1 MKAIRIFLLLPV
13 MLMLLGN
20 LNAQEEGTDSEN
32 DFLSFYSQHKDILD
46 QEAPYANT
54 LESFAEYHDA
64 LLDTVMEFERSG
76 TYEDEFPIEGKVTEL
91 QRTIR
96 TIRLFKM
103 LVNEAHAVEKGEICF
118 YGGWPSRMVGG
129 KCQAPWKNK
138 EDSELKK
145 LGATYTSEY
154 YCGGVNL
161 FRCNP
166 MLFGPGKSGKGICIS
181 FKKVSEITNKCYAE
195 SRDQIERLYES
206 FKTNPLF
213 RKNYIATVSVMIT
226 FCANRKT
233 YPACRLL
240 TLQAGNM
247 VTRSCGQTMDLSE
260 MLSTGSIV
268 TLYKELEKISIED
281 LQQLPPKA
289 IPRAEIPRARI
300 VKELEEEYEEE
311 VATEVESGNSQEIC
325 SLYKSFKAKGVP
337 AEPLLQVLTYYKSSK
352 SRFGNDRFVT
362 IADYSQNSRKKRFY
376 LLDLVTG
383 AVSQEKV
390 SHGSGTQN
398 GVKLGDKGHDGM
410 LDRCTSS
417 RKVRP
422 RENMTRPG
430 FYKVEGYYTSKSHI
444 GSWPSLVK
452 GSNLNGMKLVG
463 LSTTNDD
470 ALGRGVVMHEA
481 NYNSDGNAVMGRSY
495 GCPAFAPGKG
505 APLMSKM
512 RGGSLFYAY
521 APVCAGEMNQVLK
534 DPKVKNWKNSCKK

>member
-1 MKAIRIFLLLPV
+1 MKAIKIFLLLPAI
-13 MLMLLGN
+13 LMLLGN
-20 LNAQEEGTDSEN
+20 LDAQEEATESEN
-32 DFLSFYSQHKDILD
+32 DFRGFYSQYKDILD
-46 QEAPYANT
+46 QEAPYANS

-64 LLDTVMEFERSG
+64 LLDTIMEFERSG
-76 TYEDEFPIEGKVTEL
+76 TYEDEFPTEGKVTEL

-103 LVNEAHAVEKGEICF
+103 LVNEAYAVEKGQICF

-138 EDSELKK
+138 GDTELKK

-154 YCGGVNL
+154 NCGGVNL

-213 RKNYIATVSVMIT
+213 RKNYIATVTAMIT

-233 YPACRLL
+233 YPACELL
-240 TLQAGNM
+240 TLQTGDM
-247 VTRSCGQTMDLSE
+247 VARSCGQTMDLSE

-268 TLYKELEKISIED
+268 TLYKELEKISIEN
-281 LQQLPPKA
+281 LQQLPTEV
-289 IPRAEIPRARI
+289 IPRAEIPI
-300 VKELEEEYEEE
+300 EKTIKEIKQDQQEEE
-311 VATEVESGNSQEIC
+311 VAGEVESGNSKEIC
-325 SLYKSFKAKGVP
+325 SLYKNFKEKGVP

-352 SRFGNDRFVT
+352 SRFGNDRYVT

-376 LLDLVTG
+376 MLNLMTG
-383 AVSQEKV
+383 AVSQEKI
-390 SHGSGTQN
+390 SHGSGNQN
-398 GVKLGDKGHDGM
+398 GVRLGDKRHDGM

-417 RKVRP
+417 RKIRP

-444 GSWPSLVK
+444 GSWPNLVK
-452 GSNLNGMKLVG
+452 GTKLNGMKLVG

-481 NYNSDGNAVMGRSY
+481 KYNSVGNAVMGRSY

-505 APLMSKM
+505 AALMSKM

-521 APVCAGEMNQVLK
+521 APVCAGEMDQVLN
-534 DPKVKNWKNSCKK
+534 DPKVKNWKNSCK